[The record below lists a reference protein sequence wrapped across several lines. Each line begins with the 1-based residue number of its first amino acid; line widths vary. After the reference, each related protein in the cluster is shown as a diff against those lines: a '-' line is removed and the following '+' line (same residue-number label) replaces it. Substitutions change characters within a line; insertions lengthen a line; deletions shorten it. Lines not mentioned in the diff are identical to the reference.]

1 MLIILLAIR
10 NSYSYKWK
18 GAVLHD
24 RNKERPICKMRK
36 GAQF

>member
-1 MLIILLAIR
+1 MLIILHAIC
-10 NSYSYKWK
+10 NYCSYKWK
-18 GAVLHD
+18 GAVLSD